1 MRKLINTVVMMMSA
15 KQMRKLINNLVM
27 MMIFAKQMRKL
38 INTLPVMIFAKQ
50 MSKMLNTLLMM
61 IFAKQNEP
69 NDKHSSDDD
78 GSREE
83 GKGID
88 CRSIDMQLNI
98 QSLYE

>member
-1 MRKLINTVVMMMSA
+1 MRKLIN
-15 KQMRKLINNLVM
+15 ILVM
-27 MMIFAKQMRKL
+27 MMIFAK
-38 INTLPVMIFAKQ
+38 T
-50 MSKMLNTLLMM
+50 
-61 IFAKQNEP
+61 NEKTDKHSACDDICKTNEQ

-83 GKGID
+83 GKGIN

>member
-1 MRKLINTVVMMMSA
+1 MRKLINTLVMMMISA

-27 MMIFAKQMRKL
+27 MMIFAKTNEKTDKHSACDD
-38 INTLPVMIFAKQ
+38 ICKT
-50 MSKMLNTLLMM
+50 
-61 IFAKQNEP
+61 NEP